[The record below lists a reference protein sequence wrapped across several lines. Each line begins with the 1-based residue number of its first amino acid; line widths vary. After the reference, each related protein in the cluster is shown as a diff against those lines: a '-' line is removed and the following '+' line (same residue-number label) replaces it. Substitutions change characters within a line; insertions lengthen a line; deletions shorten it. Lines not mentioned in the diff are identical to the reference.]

1 MCGSFGGHR
10 AHNDGSIP
18 ASTPEEASR
27 VWENRSFPCGLSG
40 EGGWRLVV

>member
-1 MCGSFGGHR
+1 MCGSFGGHC

-18 ASTPEEASR
+18 ASTPEEAS
-27 VWENRSFPCGLSG
+27 VSENRSFPCGLSG